1 MAGDICAEEVCKSN
15 ILKRSKDNLQ
25 KHSESV
31 KISSRTAA
39 LWNQYMNMTDILRN
53 FIRAERTGNWAL
65 HLQSIQDML
74 PYLAASG
81 HNMYTKS
88 AMLYLQQMSNLKAQH
103 PIVQQRF
110 DEEFHVIDEAIICG
124 QVFYL
129 T

>member
-1 MAGDICAEEVCKSN
+1 
-15 ILKRSKDNLQ
+15 
-25 KHSESV
+25 
-31 KISSRTAA
+31 
-39 LWNQYMNMTDILRN
+39 MNMTDILRN

-110 DEEFHVIDEAIICG
+110 DEEFHVIDEAIVCG
-124 QVFYL
+124 QVFHL